1 MAKVDIPYMFPFLFF
16 PDETQAATLAQNY
29 LSGTRPQ
36 MGLTRVGFHGKP
48 ALCMAP
54 MGPHAWWATY
64 RKRPLPTPAA
74 GSLAD
79 GQAGV
84 LPLPARCPQGG
95 TSWGSC
101 LRFRTCVWSTSDQ
114 HVHIASRSLVL
125 HSKALSFTTVQT
137 LCASFLYTVGCHHS
151 SSDIT
156 VADAFLWL
164 QVTKKRLSVFWN
176 MLNI

>member
-84 LPLPARCPQGG
+84 LPSCARCPQGHLG
-95 TSWGSC
+95 DHVC
-101 LRFRTCVWSTSDQ
+101 DLRPVCDQLQTSTSTFLQ
-114 HVHIASRSLVL
+114 E
-125 HSKALSFTTVQT
+125 ALSSTAR
-137 LCASFLYTVGCHHS
+137 CWAS
-151 SSDIT
+151 
-156 VADAFLWL
+156 L
-164 QVTKKRLSVFWN
+164 QSKLSVPPFSIQ
-176 MLNI
+176 LAVIIVQLTLQ